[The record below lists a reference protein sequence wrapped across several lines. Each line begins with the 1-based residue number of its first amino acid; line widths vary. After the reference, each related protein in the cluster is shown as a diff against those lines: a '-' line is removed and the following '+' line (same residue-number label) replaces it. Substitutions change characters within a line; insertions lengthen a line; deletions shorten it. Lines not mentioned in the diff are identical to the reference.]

1 MAVVKETFRFL
12 LYNIRYG
19 TGSGWRFHAPLPFS
33 GYLRK
38 TKKNIPELI
47 DFIKSQNPDIVGLIE
62 VDGGSRRAEGISQAK
77 QIADGLGHYFIFNIK
92 YQKPLLTRHIPII
105 RRQGNAFFAR
115 DRILNQQVHYFQRGI
130 KRLIIE
136 VELERI
142 VFFLVHLSISHRRR
156 KEQLMELA
164 ALVKT
169 CNKPVV
175 VGGDFNVFFGIKE
188 LNDFLAATQ
197 LKSANHLNVFTF
209 PSRKPRW
216 ELDFIFHSPE
226 ITVDRI
232 EVLHSGLSDHL
243 PLVCDFTITS

>member
-1 MAVVKETFRFL
+1 LAVVKETFRFL

-62 VDGGSRRAEGISQAK
+62 VDGGSRRTEGISQAK

-105 RRQGNAFFAR
+105 RRQGNAFLAR
-115 DRILNQQVHYFQRGI
+115 DRILSQQVHYFERGI

-156 KEQLMELA
+156 QEQLMELA

-169 CNKPVV
+169 CNNPVV
-175 VGGDFNVFFGIKE
+175 VGGDFNIFFGIKE

-243 PLVCDFTITS
+243 PLVCDFTINS

>member
-1 MAVVKETFRFL
+1 MKEIFRFL

-19 TGSGWRFHAPLPFS
+19 TGSGWRFHTPLPFI

-38 TKKNIPELI
+38 SKKNIPEII
-47 DFIKSQNPDIVGLIE
+47 DFIKLQCPDLVGLIE
-62 VDGGSRRAEGISQAK
+62 VDGGSYRAQGISQAK
-77 QIADGLGHYFIFNIK
+77 QIADGLGHYFIFKIK

-105 RRQGNAFFAR
+105 RSQGNAFLAR
-115 DRILNQQVHYFQRGI
+115 DRILNQQYHYFERGI
-130 KRLIIE
+130 KRLVIE
-136 VELERI
+136 VELESI
-142 VFFLVHLSISHRRR
+142 VFFLVHLSISYNRR

-169 CNKPVV
+169 CTKPIV
-175 VGGDFNVFFGIKE
+175 VGGDFNIFFGIKE

-197 LKSANHLNVFTF
+197 LKSANHLNLFTF
-209 PSRKPRW
+209 PSRKPRL

-232 EVLHSGLSDHL
+232 EVLHSRLSDHL

>member
-1 MAVVKETFRFL
+1 MKESFRFL

-38 TKKNIPELI
+38 TQKNIPELI

-77 QIADGLGHYFIFNIK
+77 QIADGLGHDFIFNVK

-105 RRQGNAFFAR
+105 RRQGNAFLAR
-115 DRILNQQVHYFQRGI
+115 DGILSQQVHYFERGI
-130 KRLIIE
+130 KRLVIE
-136 VELERI
+136 MELESI
-142 VFFLVHLSISHRRR
+142 VFFLVHLSISYRRR
-156 KEQLMELA
+156 QEQLMELA

-169 CNKPVV
+169 CHKPVV
-175 VGGDFNVFFGIKE
+175 VGGDFNIFFGIKE

-216 ELDFIFHSPE
+216 ELDFIFHSPQ